1 MQPLSY
7 INADHVFRHAYQT
20 IMTYGDQIQNTMA
33 IHGASFQIL
42 SPMDNLITSRKWKK
56 SYAEA
61 EWLWYLSENPSV
73 KDISK
78 LAKIWAFIADDDGNV
93 NSNYGYQW
101 SRTRQLNRVIKFLAR
116 NPDTRRASISIY
128 DGKETHLYAKDTP
141 CTYALGFNIVKGRLI
156 MYISMRSCDLVYG
169 FCNDQYCFSR
179 LHQLVANALQIE
191 VGESNWSIQSLHVY
205 EKHYDLKII

>member
-1 MQPLSY
+1 
-7 INADHVFRHAYQT
+7 
-20 IMTYGDQIQNTMA
+20 MTEPSVCGW
-33 IHGASFQIL
+33 
-42 SPMDNLITSRKWKK
+42 PMDSQRHPRCCACRSTSCR
-56 SYAEA
+56 SLQVSGCVPIRSTSHRRRPRPA
-61 EWLWYLSENPSV
+61 SRPR
-73 KDISK
+73 
-78 LAKIWAFIADDDGNV
+78 WAVRRVRRLRIRPA
-93 NSNYGYQW
+93 S
-101 SRTRQLNRVIKFLAR
+101 RQLNRVLKFLTR

-191 VGESNWSIQSLHVY
+191 LGESNWSIQSLHVY